1 MFLLFATFC
10 RLRYSPDCCCLCGA
24 PVPEHEGLMSPNT
37 LRLFGTFQL
46 VCHGEQ
52 IMLGQPRLEEIV
64 AWLAVRPGVAVAR
77 AQIAYQL
84 WPDSSEKQAHTNTRN
99 LLYKLKSAW
108 PDLDDAIAITRND
121 VCWRADA
128 AIDVD
133 VQRFEALHAQAE
145 QSQSSDERIRLL
157 TAAAD
162 AYQGDLLLNCYS
174 DWALAMREELR
185 SHYERVLDSLIDAL
199 LDQRRY
205 EEALGRAKQLH
216 NHDPLQESTYR
227 RLMRIYAQRGDR
239 AAALRTYH
247 ACATMLEKELGV
259 EPSAETAQLHA
270 RLLQHNAASDDTNQA
285 PDRPKTVS
293 RQQLVGRHIE
303 WQQLRRAWSKAE
315 QGGAHCVI
323 IWGEAGIGKTR
334 LAEEIID
341 WVRRQGHAWASS
353 RSYAAQGALTYAP
366 IAEWLHA
373 PTIEPALKA
382 MDDLWRVEVARLH
395 PGLLAS
401 RPDLPPPGPLTEAWQ
416 QQRFFQSIVQALQ
429 SVPGPLLL
437 HLDDMQWSDQETL
450 NLVQFLLQSAA
461 GHPLLI
467 VGTVRTEDVV
477 NPTRLGAFVEALQHN
492 NQLTQL
498 QLEPL
503 SRRRLPNWRHRPRAN
518 RFRPT
523 GPRRSMPPARA
534 TRSFSSRRYAAG

>member
-1 MFLLFATFC
+1 M
-10 RLRYSPDCCCLCGA
+10 
-24 PVPEHEGLMSPNT
+24 
-37 LRLFGTFQL
+37 
-46 VCHGEQ
+46 
-52 IMLGQPRLEEIV
+52 
-64 AWLAVRPGVAVAR
+64 
-77 AQIAYQL
+77 
-84 WPDSSEKQAHTNTRN
+84 
-99 LLYKLKSAW
+99 
-108 PDLDDAIAITRND
+108 
-121 VCWRADA
+121 
-128 AIDVD
+128 
-133 VQRFEALHAQAE
+133 
-145 QSQSSDERIRLL
+145 
-157 TAAAD
+157 
-162 AYQGDLLLNCYS
+162 
-174 DWALAMREELR
+174 R
-185 SHYERVLDSLIDAL
+185 SHYERVLNSLIDAL

-205 EEALGRAKQLH
+205 EDALGHAKQLR

-227 RLMRIYAQRGDR
+227 RLMRIYAERGDR

-270 RLLQHNAASDDTNQA
+270 QLLQHNGIVDHEGIVDRD
-285 PDRPKTVS
+285 PDKPQTVS
-293 RQQLVGRHIE
+293 RQQLVGRHAE
-303 WQQLRRAWSKAE
+303 WGRLRQAWGAAA
-315 QGGAHCVI
+315 QGQAHCVI

-373 PTIEPALKA
+373 PAIEPALRT
-382 MDDLWRVEVARLH
+382 MDDLWRVEVARLQ
-395 PGLLAS
+395 PGLLIE

-416 QQRFFQSIVQALQ
+416 QQRFFQSVVQALR

-450 NLVQFLLQSAA
+450 NLVQFLLQAVA

-477 NPTRLGAFVEALQHN
+477 HPTRLGAFVEALQHS

-503 SRRRLPNWRHRPRAN
+503 SSAEAAELAAQTADRPITPEMAQ
-518 RFRPT
+518 
-523 GPRRSMPPARA
+523 AL
-534 TRSFSSRRYAAG
+534 YAASEGHPLFLIETVRSGLNEAAQITANQSPTLILGQPDGDTTIPPKIYNLISARLGQLSPMARQVANTAAVIGRKFTYQVLQWSVLCR